1 MLATWY
7 LIIFIIFLIAII
19 FVASFNLYENE
30 RIKKKCPTSC
40 QENQDM
46 LLILNAIVIF
56 IAVVLLFG
64 YYFSSES
71 CDPKTMTSM
80 QQMQS
85 RPTVPLAAPSLVA
98 PSLAAPSLVAPSL
111 AAPSIPVLGP
121 VAAPM
126 VRPTMQMQ
134 PQMQMS
140 STNPFSCLDQIDIV
154 SKI

>member
-85 RPTVPLAAPSLVA
+85 RPTVPLAAPSLA
-98 PSLAAPSLVAPSL
+98 APSL